1 MHNQIGKNFPR
12 LIRDTGRCAYSIRL
26 RPQWIAGVADNVLTD
41 WEICMSDS
49 ALSSSSSSYWEKM
62 LAQMKGS
69 SESQTQDN
77 LASKLFGDLDSD
89 GDGTLSLSETG
100 LSKDLYSNLDTDGD
114 GLVTQTEL
122 QKAIE
127 TQRNAMFTSMQM
139 GQSQTGS
146 STDATSTG
154 QPNAQNLLSSIMSG
168 QVPGGTGGAGR
179 GKGSKGSG
187 DDLASK
193 LFSAL
198 NSDGSSALS
207 AEETGLSQSDFD
219 AIDTDHDGSVSAE
232 ELGAALDKQREA
244 MMASQQNAQGQ
255 SASQYT
261 SQSGSQNTSGEPDA
275 KTLLSSIMNG
285 QAPPPPPMQ
294 GQGTSGQSGSNG
306 MTSTLFSSLDSDSS
320 DGLNVDETG
329 LSQSVFDSM
338 DTDQNGSVSAD
349 ELAAALEKQR
359 ETMGSGQG
367 SAKRTQIAQ
376 SFLSAIAN
384 NAYQTLSQ
392 TTSTTQS
399 VEAVA

>member
-1 MHNQIGKNFPR
+1 MRHREVRFH
-12 LIRDTGRCAYSIRL
+12 IRL
-26 RPQWIAGVADNVLTD
+26 CPQWIAGVADNVLTD
-41 WEICMSDS
+41 WETCMSVS

-100 LSKDLYSNLDTDGD
+100 LSENLYSNLDTDGD
-114 GLVTQTEL
+114 GTVTQTEL
-122 QKAIE
+122 QKGIE
-127 TQRNAMFTSMQM
+127 TQRNAMFTSMQL
-139 GQSQTGS
+139 GQSQTMS
-146 STDATSTG
+146 SMASSSSA
-154 QPNAQNLLSSIMSG
+154 QPSAQEMLSSIMNG
-168 QVPGGTGGAGR
+168 EVPGGAPGGGPE
-179 GKGSKGSG
+179 GTG

-193 LFSAL
+193 LFSDL
-198 NSDGSSALS
+198 DSDSSGGLS
-207 AEETGLSQSDFD
+207 ASETGLSQSNFD
-219 AIDTDHDGSVSAE
+219 AMDTDQDGSVSAE
-232 ELGAALDKQREA
+232 ELSAALEKQHQA
-244 MMASQQNAQGQ
+244 MMTNLQSEQNQ
-255 SASQYT
+255 ST
-261 SQSGSQNTSGEPDA
+261 SQSQTDSTSSSDLSDA
-275 KTLLSSIMNG
+275 QSLLSSIMNG
-285 QAPPPPPMQ
+285 QVPPPPPMQ
-294 GQGTSGQSGSNG
+294 GQGASAQSGSGN
-306 MTSTLFSSLDSDSS
+306 MASNLFSSLDSDSS
-320 DGLNVDETG
+320 DGLSVDETG

-367 SAKRTQIAQ
+367 STKRTQIAQ

-384 NAYQTLSQ
+384 NAYQTISQ

>member
-1 MHNQIGKNFPR
+1 MRHREVRFH
-12 LIRDTGRCAYSIRL
+12 IRL
-26 RPQWIAGVADNVLTD
+26 CPQWIAGVADNVLTD
-41 WEICMSDS
+41 WETCMSVS

-100 LSKDLYSNLDTDGD
+100 LSENLYSNLDTDGD
-114 GLVTQTEL
+114 GTVTQTEL
-122 QKAIE
+122 QKGIE
-127 TQRNAMFTSMQM
+127 TQRNAMFTSMQL
-139 GQSQTGS
+139 GQSQTMS
-146 STDATSTG
+146 SMASSSSA
-154 QPNAQNLLSSIMSG
+154 QPSAQEMLSSIMNG
-168 QVPGGTGGAGR
+168 EVPGGAPGGGPE
-179 GKGSKGSG
+179 GTG

-193 LFSAL
+193 LFSDL
-198 NSDGSSALS
+198 DSDSSGGLS
-207 AEETGLSQSDFD
+207 ASETGLSQSNFD
-219 AIDTDHDGSVSAE
+219 AMDTDQDGSVSAE
-232 ELGAALDKQREA
+232 ELSAALEKQRQA
-244 MMASQQNAQGQ
+244 MMTNLQ
-255 SASQYT
+255 SEQKQST
-261 SQSGSQNTSGEPDA
+261 SQSQTDSTSSSDLSDA
-275 KTLLSSIMNG
+275 QSLLSSIMNG
-285 QAPPPPPMQ
+285 QVPPPPPMQ
-294 GQGTSGQSGSNG
+294 GQGASAQSGSGN
-306 MTSTLFSSLDSDSS
+306 MASNLFSSLDSDSS
-320 DGLNVDETG
+320 DGLSVDETG

-367 SAKRTQIAQ
+367 STKRTQIAQ

-384 NAYQTLSQ
+384 NAYQTISQ

>member
-1 MHNQIGKNFPR
+1 MRHREVRFH
-12 LIRDTGRCAYSIRL
+12 IRL
-26 RPQWIAGVADNVLTD
+26 CPQWIAGIAENVLTD
-41 WEICMSDS
+41 LETSMSVS
-49 ALSSSSSSYWEKM
+49 ALSSSSSSYWERM

-69 SESQTQDN
+69 SESQAQDN

-100 LSKDLYSNLDTDGD
+100 LSKDLYSNLDVDGD
-114 GLVTQTEL
+114 GTVTQTEL

-127 TQRNAMFTSMQM
+127 TQRNAMFTSMQL

-146 STDATSTG
+146 STDAPSTG
-154 QPNAQNLLSSIMSG
+154 QPNAQDLLSSIMSG
-168 QVPGGTGGAGR
+168 QIPGGTGGAGR

-198 NSDGSSALS
+198 DSDGSSALS

-232 ELGAALDKQREA
+232 ELGAALDKQRKA
-244 MMASQQNAQGQ
+244 MMASQQNVQGQ
-255 SASQYT
+255 SASQYGSQYASQYA
-261 SQSGSQNTSGEPDA
+261 SQSSSQNTSGEPDA

-294 GQGTSGQSGSNG
+294 GQGTSGKSGSNG
-306 MTSTLFSSLDSDSS
+306 MASTLFSSLDSDSS

>member
-1 MHNQIGKNFPR
+1 MRHREVRFH
-12 LIRDTGRCAYSIRL
+12 IRP

-41 WEICMSDS
+41 WETCMSVS

-77 LASKLFGDLDSD
+77 LAGKLFGDLDSD

-100 LSKDLYSNLDTDGD
+100 LSEDLYSNLDTDGD
-114 GLVTQTEL
+114 GSVTQAEL
-122 QKAIE
+122 QKGIE
-127 TQRNAMFTSMQM
+127 TQRNAMFTSMQL
-139 GQSQTGS
+139 GQSQTDS
-146 STDATSTG
+146 STNAAATG
-154 QPNAQNLLSSIMSG
+154 QPNAQDLLASIMSG
-168 QVPGGTGGAGR
+168 QVPGGARGASRGAG
-179 GKGSKGSG
+179 SQGSG

-198 NSDGSSALS
+198 NSDGSSGLS
-207 AEETGLSQSDFD
+207 VDETGLNQSDFD
-219 AIDTDHDGSVSAE
+219 SIDTDHDGSVSAE

-244 MMASQQNAQGQ
+244 MKAGLQSEQSQ
-255 SASQYT
+255 ST
-261 SQSGSQNTSGEPDA
+261 SQSQTDSTSSSDQSDA
-275 KTLLSSIMNG
+275 QSLLSSIMNG
-285 QAPPPPPMQ
+285 QVPPPPPMQ
-294 GQGTSGQSGSNG
+294 GQSASGQSGSNN
-306 MTSTLFSSLDSDSS
+306 MASNLFSSLDSDSS

-359 ETMGSGQG
+359 ETMGSGQD
-367 SAKRTQIAQ
+367 STKRTQMAQ

-384 NAYQTLSQ
+384 NAYQTISQ

>member
-1 MHNQIGKNFPR
+1 MRHREVRFH
-12 LIRDTGRCAYSIRL
+12 IRL
-26 RPQWIAGVADNVLTD
+26 CPQWIAGVADNVLTD
-41 WEICMSDS
+41 WETCMSVS

-100 LSKDLYSNLDTDGD
+100 LSENLYSNLDTDGD
-114 GLVTQTEL
+114 GTVTQTEL
-122 QKAIE
+122 QKGIE
-127 TQRNAMFTSMQM
+127 TQRNAMFTSMQL
-139 GQSQTGS
+139 GQSQTMS
-146 STDATSTG
+146 SMASSSSA
-154 QPNAQNLLSSIMSG
+154 QPSAQEMLSSIMNG
-168 QVPGGTGGAGR
+168 EVPGGAPGGGPE
-179 GKGSKGSG
+179 GTG

-193 LFSAL
+193 LFSDL
-198 NSDGSSALS
+198 DSDSSGGLS
-207 AEETGLSQSDFD
+207 ASETGLSQSNFD
-219 AIDTDHDGSVSAE
+219 AMDTDQDGSVSAE
-232 ELGAALDKQREA
+232 ELSAALEKQRQA
-244 MMASQQNAQGQ
+244 MMTNLQSEQNQ
-255 SASQYT
+255 ST
-261 SQSGSQNTSGEPDA
+261 SQSQTDSTSSSDLSDA
-275 KTLLSSIMNG
+275 QSLLSSIMNG
-285 QAPPPPPMQ
+285 QVPPPPPMQ
-294 GQGTSGQSGSNG
+294 GQGASAQSGSGN
-306 MTSTLFSSLDSDSS
+306 MASNLFSSLDSDSS
-320 DGLNVDETG
+320 DGLSVDETG

-367 SAKRTQIAQ
+367 STKRTQIAQ

-384 NAYQTLSQ
+384 NAYQTISQ

>member
-1 MHNQIGKNFPR
+1 MRHREVRFH
-12 LIRDTGRCAYSIRL
+12 IRL
-26 RPQWIAGVADNVLTD
+26 CPQWIAGVADNVLTD
-41 WEICMSDS
+41 WETCMSVS

-100 LSKDLYSNLDTDGD
+100 LSENLYSNLDTDGD
-114 GLVTQTEL
+114 GTVTQTEL
-122 QKAIE
+122 QKGIE
-127 TQRNAMFTSMQM
+127 TQRNAMFTSMQL
-139 GQSQTGS
+139 GQSQTMS
-146 STDATSTG
+146 SMASSSSA
-154 QPNAQNLLSSIMSG
+154 QPSAQEMLSSIMNG
-168 QVPGGTGGAGR
+168 EVPGGAPGGGPE
-179 GKGSKGSG
+179 GTG

-193 LFSAL
+193 LFSDL
-198 NSDGSSALS
+198 DSDSSGGLS
-207 AEETGLSQSDFD
+207 ASETGLSQSNFD
-219 AIDTDHDGSVSAE
+219 AMDTDQDGSVSAE
-232 ELGAALDKQREA
+232 ELSAALEKQRQA
-244 MMASQQNAQGQ
+244 MMTNLQSEQNQ
-255 SASQYT
+255 ST
-261 SQSGSQNTSGEPDA
+261 SQSQTDSTSSSDLSDA
-275 KTLLSSIMNG
+275 QSLLSSIMNG
-285 QAPPPPPMQ
+285 QVPPPPPMQ
-294 GQGTSGQSGSNG
+294 GQGASAQSGSGN
-306 MTSTLFSSLDSDSS
+306 MASNLFSSLDSDSS
-320 DGLNVDETG
+320 DGLSVDETG

-367 SAKRTQIAQ
+367 STKRTQMAQ

-384 NAYQTLSQ
+384 NAYQTISQ

>member
-1 MHNQIGKNFPR
+1 MRHREVRFH
-12 LIRDTGRCAYSIRL
+12 IRL
-26 RPQWIAGVADNVLTD
+26 CPQWIAGVADNVLTD
-41 WEICMSDS
+41 WEICMSVS

-127 TQRNAMFTSMQM
+127 TQRNAMFTSMQL

-154 QPNAQNLLSSIMSG
+154 QPNAQDLLSSIMSG
-168 QVPGGTGGAGR
+168 QIPGGTRGAGR
-179 GKGSKGSG
+179 GNGSKGSG

-198 NSDGSSALS
+198 DSDGSSGLS

-219 AIDTDHDGSVSAE
+219 AIDTDHNGSVSAE
-232 ELGAALDKQREA
+232 ELGAALDKQRKA
-244 MMASQQNAQGQ
+244 MMDSQQNAQGQ
-255 SASQYT
+255 SASQYASQYA
-261 SQSGSQNTSGEPDA
+261 SQSSSQNTSGEPDA

-285 QAPPPPPMQ
+285 QAPPPPTMQ
-294 GQGTSGQSGSNG
+294 GQGTSGKSGSNG
-306 MTSTLFSSLDSDSS
+306 MASTLFSSLDSDSS
-320 DGLNVDETG
+320 DGLNMDETG

-349 ELAAALEKQR
+349 ELSAALEKQR
-359 ETMGSGQG
+359 ETLGSGQG
-367 SAKRTQIAQ
+367 SAKRTQVAQ

>member
-1 MHNQIGKNFPR
+1 MRHREVRFH
-12 LIRDTGRCAYSIRL
+12 IRL
-26 RPQWIAGVADNVLTD
+26 CPQWIAGVADNVLTD
-41 WEICMSDS
+41 WETCMSVS

-100 LSKDLYSNLDTDGD
+100 LSENLYSNLDTDGD
-114 GLVTQTEL
+114 GTVTQTEL
-122 QKAIE
+122 QKGIE
-127 TQRNAMFTSMQM
+127 TQRNAMFTSMQL
-139 GQSQTGS
+139 GQSQTVS
-146 STDATSTG
+146 SMASSSSA
-154 QPNAQNLLSSIMSG
+154 QPSAQEMLSSIMNG
-168 QVPGGTGGAGR
+168 EVPGGAPGGGPE
-179 GKGSKGSG
+179 GTG

-193 LFSAL
+193 LFSDL
-198 NSDGSSALS
+198 DSDSSGGLS
-207 AEETGLSQSDFD
+207 ASETGLSQSNFD
-219 AIDTDHDGSVSAE
+219 AMDTDQDGSVSAE
-232 ELGAALDKQREA
+232 ELSAALEKQRQA
-244 MMASQQNAQGQ
+244 MMTNLQSEQNQ
-255 SASQYT
+255 ST
-261 SQSGSQNTSGEPDA
+261 SQSQTDSTSSSDLSDA
-275 KTLLSSIMNG
+275 QSLLSSIMNG
-285 QAPPPPPMQ
+285 QVPPPPPMQ
-294 GQGTSGQSGSNG
+294 GQGASAQSGSGN
-306 MTSTLFSSLDSDSS
+306 MASNLFSSLDSDSS
-320 DGLNVDETG
+320 DGLSVDETG

-367 SAKRTQIAQ
+367 STKRTQMAQ

-384 NAYQTLSQ
+384 NAYQTISQ

>member
-1 MHNQIGKNFPR
+1 
-12 LIRDTGRCAYSIRL
+12 
-26 RPQWIAGVADNVLTD
+26 
-41 WEICMSDS
+41 MSVS
-49 ALSSSSSSYWEKM
+49 SLSSTSSSYWEKM

-69 SESQTQDN
+69 SESQAQDN

-114 GLVTQTEL
+114 GTVTQTEL

-127 TQRNAMFTSMQM
+127 TQRNAMFTSMQL
-139 GQSQTGS
+139 GQGQTDV
-146 STDATSTG
+146 STNAAASG
-154 QPNAQNLLSSIMSG
+154 QPNAQDLLASIMSG
-168 QVPGGTGGAGR
+168 QVPGGTRGAGR
-179 GKGSKGSG
+179 GAGSQGSG

-198 NSDGSSALS
+198 DSDGSSGLS
-207 AEETGLSQSDFD
+207 ASETGLSQSNFD
-219 AIDTDHDGSVSAE
+219 AMDTDQDGSISAQ
-232 ELGAALDKQREA
+232 ELSAALEKQRQA
-244 MMASQQNAQGQ
+244 MMTNMQSEQSQ
-255 SASQYT
+255 ST
-261 SQSGSQNTSGEPDA
+261 SQSQTAATSSSDQSDA
-275 KTLLSSIMNG
+275 QSLLSSIMNG
-285 QAPPPPPMQ
+285 QMPPPPPMQ
-294 GQGTSGQSGSNG
+294 GQGASGQSGSGN
-306 MTSTLFSSLDSDSS
+306 MASNLFSSLDSDSS
-320 DGLNVDETG
+320 DGLSVDETG

-367 SAKRTQIAQ
+367 STKRTQMAQ

-384 NAYQTLSQ
+384 SAYQTSSQ
-392 TTSTTQS
+392 TTSTSQS

>member
-1 MHNQIGKNFPR
+1 MRHREVRFH
-12 LIRDTGRCAYSIRL
+12 IRL
-26 RPQWIAGVADNVLTD
+26 CPQWIAGVADNVLTD
-41 WEICMSDS
+41 LETSMSVS

-69 SESQTQDN
+69 SESQAQDN

-127 TQRNAMFTSMQM
+127 TQRNAMFTSMQL

-146 STDATSTG
+146 STDAPSTG
-154 QPNAQNLLSSIMSG
+154 QPNAQDLLSSIMSG
-168 QVPGGTGGAGR
+168 QIPGGTGGAGR
-179 GKGSKGSG
+179 GNGSKGSG

-198 NSDGSSALS
+198 DSDGSSALS

-244 MMASQQNAQGQ
+244 MMASQQSAQGQ
-255 SASQYT
+255 SASQYASQYA
-261 SQSGSQNTSGEPDA
+261 SQSSSQNTSGETDA

-294 GQGTSGQSGSNG
+294 GQGTSGQGGSNG
-306 MTSTLFSSLDSDSS
+306 MASTLFSSLDSDSS

-392 TTSTTQS
+392 TSSTTQS

>member
-1 MHNQIGKNFPR
+1 MRHREVRFH
-12 LIRDTGRCAYSIRL
+12 IRL
-26 RPQWIAGVADNVLTD
+26 CPQWIAGVADNVLTD
-41 WEICMSDS
+41 WETCMSVS

-100 LSKDLYSNLDTDGD
+100 LSEDLYSNLDTDGD
-114 GLVTQTEL
+114 GTVTQTEL
-122 QKAIE
+122 QKGIE
-127 TQRNAMFTSMQM
+127 TQRNAMFTSMQL
-139 GQSQTGS
+139 GQSQTMS
-146 STDATSTG
+146 SMASSSSA
-154 QPNAQNLLSSIMSG
+154 QPSAQEMLSSIMNG
-168 QVPGGTGGAGR
+168 EVPGGAPGGGPE
-179 GKGSKGSG
+179 GTG

-193 LFSAL
+193 LFSDL
-198 NSDGSSALS
+198 DSDSSGGLS
-207 AEETGLSQSDFD
+207 ASETGLSQSNFD
-219 AIDTDHDGSVSAE
+219 AMDTDQDGSVSAE
-232 ELGAALDKQREA
+232 ELSAALEKQRQA
-244 MMASQQNAQGQ
+244 MMTNLQSEQNQ
-255 SASQYT
+255 ST
-261 SQSGSQNTSGEPDA
+261 SQSQTDSTSSSDLSDA
-275 KTLLSSIMNG
+275 QSLLSSIMNG
-285 QAPPPPPMQ
+285 QVPPPPPMQ
-294 GQGTSGQSGSNG
+294 GQGASAQSGSGN
-306 MTSTLFSSLDSDSS
+306 MASNLFSSLDSDSS
-320 DGLNVDETG
+320 DGLSVDETG

-367 SAKRTQIAQ
+367 STKRTQMAQ

-384 NAYQTLSQ
+384 NAYQTISQ

>member
-1 MHNQIGKNFPR
+1 MRHREVRFH
-12 LIRDTGRCAYSIRL
+12 IRL
-26 RPQWIAGVADNVLTD
+26 CPQWIAGVADNVLTD
-41 WEICMSDS
+41 WETCMSVS

-100 LSKDLYSNLDTDGD
+100 LSENLYSNLDTDGD
-114 GLVTQTEL
+114 GTVTQTEL
-122 QKAIE
+122 QKGIE
-127 TQRNAMFTSMQM
+127 TQRNAMFTSMQL
-139 GQSQTGS
+139 GQSQTMS
-146 STDATSTG
+146 SMASSSSA
-154 QPNAQNLLSSIMSG
+154 QPSAQEMLSSIMNG
-168 QVPGGTGGAGR
+168 EVPGGAPGGGPE
-179 GKGSKGSG
+179 GTG

-193 LFSAL
+193 LFSDL
-198 NSDGSSALS
+198 DSDSSGGLS
-207 AEETGLSQSDFD
+207 ASETGLSQSNFD
-219 AIDTDHDGSVSAE
+219 AMDTDQDGSVSAE
-232 ELGAALDKQREA
+232 ELSAALEKQRQA
-244 MMASQQNAQGQ
+244 MMTNMQSEQSQ
-255 SASQYT
+255 ST
-261 SQSGSQNTSGEPDA
+261 SQSQTDSTSSSDQSDA
-275 KTLLSSIMNG
+275 QSLLSSIMNG
-285 QAPPPPPMQ
+285 QVPPPPPMQ
-294 GQGTSGQSGSNG
+294 GQGASAQSGSGN
-306 MTSTLFSSLDSDSS
+306 MASNLFSSLDSDSS

-367 SAKRTQIAQ
+367 STKRTQIAQ

-384 NAYQTLSQ
+384 NAYQTISQ

>member
-1 MHNQIGKNFPR
+1 MRHREVRFH
-12 LIRDTGRCAYSIRL
+12 IRL
-26 RPQWIAGVADNVLTD
+26 CPQWIAGVADNVLTD
-41 WEICMSDS
+41 LETSMSVS

-100 LSKDLYSNLDTDGD
+100 LSENLYSNLDTDGD
-114 GLVTQTEL
+114 GTVTQTEL
-122 QKAIE
+122 QKGIE
-127 TQRNAMFTSMQM
+127 TQRNAMFTSMQL
-139 GQSQTGS
+139 GQSQTMS
-146 STDATSTG
+146 SMASSSSA
-154 QPNAQNLLSSIMSG
+154 QPSAQEMLSSIMNG
-168 QVPGGTGGAGR
+168 EVPGGAPGGGPE
-179 GKGSKGSG
+179 GTG

-193 LFSAL
+193 LFSDL
-198 NSDGSSALS
+198 DSDSSGGLS
-207 AEETGLSQSDFD
+207 ASETGLSQSNFD
-219 AIDTDHDGSVSAE
+219 AMDTDQDGSVSAE
-232 ELGAALDKQREA
+232 ELSAALEKQHQA
-244 MMASQQNAQGQ
+244 MMTNLQSEQNQ
-255 SASQYT
+255 ST
-261 SQSGSQNTSGEPDA
+261 SQSQTDSTSSSDLSDA
-275 KTLLSSIMNG
+275 QSLLSSIMNG
-285 QAPPPPPMQ
+285 QVPPPPPMQ
-294 GQGTSGQSGSNG
+294 GQGASAQSGSGN
-306 MTSTLFSSLDSDSS
+306 MASNLFSSLDSDSS
-320 DGLNVDETG
+320 DGLSVDETG

-367 SAKRTQIAQ
+367 STKRTQMAQ

-384 NAYQTLSQ
+384 NAYQTISQ

>member
-1 MHNQIGKNFPR
+1 MRHREVRFH
-12 LIRDTGRCAYSIRL
+12 IRL
-26 RPQWIAGVADNVLTD
+26 CPQWIAGVADNVLTD
-41 WEICMSDS
+41 LETSMSVS

-100 LSKDLYSNLDTDGD
+100 LSENLYSNLDTDGD
-114 GLVTQTEL
+114 GTVTQTEL
-122 QKAIE
+122 QKGIE
-127 TQRNAMFTSMQM
+127 TQRNAMFTSMQL
-139 GQSQTGS
+139 GQSQTMS
-146 STDATSTG
+146 SMASSSSA
-154 QPNAQNLLSSIMSG
+154 QPSAQEMLSSIMNG
-168 QVPGGTGGAGR
+168 EVPGGAPGGGPE
-179 GKGSKGSG
+179 GTG

-193 LFSAL
+193 LFSDL
-198 NSDGSSALS
+198 DSDSSGGLS
-207 AEETGLSQSDFD
+207 ASETGLSQSNFD
-219 AIDTDHDGSVSAE
+219 AMDTDQDGSVSAE
-232 ELGAALDKQREA
+232 ELSAALEKQRQA
-244 MMASQQNAQGQ
+244 MMTNLQSEQNQ
-255 SASQYT
+255 ST
-261 SQSGSQNTSGEPDA
+261 SQSQTDSTSSSDLSDA
-275 KTLLSSIMNG
+275 QSLLSSIMNG
-285 QAPPPPPMQ
+285 QVPPPPPMQ
-294 GQGTSGQSGSNG
+294 GQSASGQSGSNN
-306 MTSTLFSSLDSDSS
+306 MASNLFSSLDSDSS

-359 ETMGSGQG
+359 ETMGSGQD
-367 SAKRTQIAQ
+367 STKRTQMAQ

-384 NAYQTLSQ
+384 NAYQTISQ

>member
-1 MHNQIGKNFPR
+1 MRHREVRFH
-12 LIRDTGRCAYSIRL
+12 IRL
-26 RPQWIAGVADNVLTD
+26 CPQWIAGVADNVLTD
-41 WEICMSDS
+41 WEICMSVS

-69 SESQTQDN
+69 SESQAQDN

-294 GQGTSGQSGSNG
+294 GQGTSGKSGSNG
-306 MTSTLFSSLDSDSS
+306 MASTLFSSLDSDSS

>member
-1 MHNQIGKNFPR
+1 MRHREVRFH
-12 LIRDTGRCAYSIRL
+12 IRL
-26 RPQWIAGVADNVLTD
+26 CPQWIAGVADNVLTD
-41 WEICMSDS
+41 LETSMSVS

-100 LSKDLYSNLDTDGD
+100 LSENLYSNLDTDGD
-114 GLVTQTEL
+114 GTVTQTEL
-122 QKAIE
+122 QKGIE
-127 TQRNAMFTSMQM
+127 TQRNAMFTSMQL
-139 GQSQTGS
+139 GQSQTMS
-146 STDATSTG
+146 SMASSSSA
-154 QPNAQNLLSSIMSG
+154 QPSAQEMLSSIMNG
-168 QVPGGTGGAGR
+168 EVPGGAPGGGPE
-179 GKGSKGSG
+179 GTG

-193 LFSAL
+193 LFSDL
-198 NSDGSSALS
+198 DSDSSGGLS
-207 AEETGLSQSDFD
+207 ASETGLSQSNFD
-219 AIDTDHDGSVSAE
+219 AMDTDQDGSVSAE
-232 ELGAALDKQREA
+232 ELSAALEKQRQA
-244 MMASQQNAQGQ
+244 MMTNLQSEQNQ
-255 SASQYT
+255 ST
-261 SQSGSQNTSGEPDA
+261 SQSQTDSTSSSDLSDA
-275 KTLLSSIMNG
+275 QSLLSSIMNG
-285 QAPPPPPMQ
+285 QVPPPPPMQ
-294 GQGTSGQSGSNG
+294 GQGASAQSGSGN
-306 MTSTLFSSLDSDSS
+306 MASNLFSSLDSDSS
-320 DGLNVDETG
+320 DGLSVDETG

-367 SAKRTQIAQ
+367 STKRTQMAQ

-384 NAYQTLSQ
+384 NAYQTISQ

>member
-1 MHNQIGKNFPR
+1 MRHREVRFH
-12 LIRDTGRCAYSIRL
+12 IRL
-26 RPQWIAGVADNVLTD
+26 CPQWIAGVADNVLTD
-41 WEICMSDS
+41 WETCMSVS

-100 LSKDLYSNLDTDGD
+100 LSENLYSNLDTDGD
-114 GLVTQTEL
+114 GTVTQTEL
-122 QKAIE
+122 QKGIE
-127 TQRNAMFTSMQM
+127 TQRNAMFTSMQL
-139 GQSQTGS
+139 GQSQTMS
-146 STDATSTG
+146 SMASSSSA
-154 QPNAQNLLSSIMSG
+154 QPSAQEMLSSIMNG
-168 QVPGGTGGAGR
+168 EVPGGAPGGGPE
-179 GKGSKGSG
+179 GTG

-193 LFSAL
+193 LFSDL
-198 NSDGSSALS
+198 DSDSSGGLS
-207 AEETGLSQSDFD
+207 ASETGLSQSNFD
-219 AIDTDHDGSVSAE
+219 AMDTDQDGSVSAE
-232 ELGAALDKQREA
+232 ELSAALEKQHQA
-244 MMASQQNAQGQ
+244 MMTNLQSEQNQ
-255 SASQYT
+255 ST
-261 SQSGSQNTSGEPDA
+261 SQSQTDSTSSSDLSDA
-275 KTLLSSIMNG
+275 QSLLSSIMNG
-285 QAPPPPPMQ
+285 QVPPPPPMQ
-294 GQGTSGQSGSNG
+294 GQGASAQSGSGN
-306 MTSTLFSSLDSDSS
+306 MASNLFSSLDSDSS
-320 DGLNVDETG
+320 DGLSVDETG

-367 SAKRTQIAQ
+367 STKRTQMAQ

-384 NAYQTLSQ
+384 NAYQTISQ

>member
-1 MHNQIGKNFPR
+1 MRHREVRFH
-12 LIRDTGRCAYSIRL
+12 IRL
-26 RPQWIAGVADNVLTD
+26 CPQWIAGVADNVLTD
-41 WEICMSDS
+41 LETSMSVS

-100 LSKDLYSNLDTDGD
+100 LSENLYSNLDTDGD
-114 GLVTQTEL
+114 GTVTQTEL
-122 QKAIE
+122 QKGIE
-127 TQRNAMFTSMQM
+127 TQRNAMFTSMQL
-139 GQSQTGS
+139 GQSQTMS
-146 STDATSTG
+146 SMASSSSA
-154 QPNAQNLLSSIMSG
+154 QPSAQEMLSSIMNG
-168 QVPGGTGGAGR
+168 EVPGGAPGGGPE
-179 GKGSKGSG
+179 GTG

-193 LFSAL
+193 LFSDL
-198 NSDGSSALS
+198 DSDSSGGLS
-207 AEETGLSQSDFD
+207 ASETGLSQSNFD
-219 AIDTDHDGSVSAE
+219 AMDTDQDGSVSAE
-232 ELGAALDKQREA
+232 ELSAALEKQRQA
-244 MMASQQNAQGQ
+244 MMTNLQSEQNQ
-255 SASQYT
+255 ST
-261 SQSGSQNTSGEPDA
+261 SQSQTDSTSSSDLSDA
-275 KTLLSSIMNG
+275 QSLLSSIMNG
-285 QAPPPPPMQ
+285 QVPPPPPMQ
-294 GQGTSGQSGSNG
+294 GQGASAQSGSGN
-306 MTSTLFSSLDSDSS
+306 MASNLFSSLDSDSS
-320 DGLNVDETG
+320 DGLSVDETG

-367 SAKRTQIAQ
+367 STKRTQIAQ

-384 NAYQTLSQ
+384 NAYQTISQ

>member
-1 MHNQIGKNFPR
+1 MRHREVRFH
-12 LIRDTGRCAYSIRL
+12 IRL
-26 RPQWIAGVADNVLTD
+26 PQQWIAGVADNVLTD
-41 WEICMSDS
+41 WETCMSVS

-69 SESQTQDN
+69 SESQSQDN
-77 LASKLFGDLDSD
+77 LAGKLFGDLDSD

-100 LSKDLYSNLDTDGD
+100 LSKDLYSKLDADGD
-114 GLVTQTEL
+114 GTVTQTEL

-127 TQRNAMFTSMQM
+127 TQRNAMFTNMQL

-154 QPNAQNLLSSIMSG
+154 QPNAQELLSSIMSG
-168 QVPGGTGGAGR
+168 QTPSAN
-179 GKGSKGSG
+179 GSQASASG
-187 DDLASK
+187 HKHHGLAAK

-198 NSDGSSALS
+198 DADSSGGLS
-207 AEETGLSQSDFD
+207 MEETGLKQADFD

-232 ELGAALDKQREA
+232 ELGAALKKQREA
-244 MMASQQNAQGQ
+244 MKASQQNAQGQ
-255 SASQYT
+255 SAA
-261 SQSGSQNTSGEPDA
+261 QSSSQNTSAEPDA

-285 QAPPPPPMQ
+285 QMPPPPPMQ
-294 GQGTSGQSGSNG
+294 GQGTSGQNG
-306 MTSTLFSSLDSDSS
+306 ATNMASKLFSSLDSDSS
-320 DGLNVDETG
+320 NGLSVGETG